1 MEARHCQ
8 LIQKGKGQI
17 HCQKVQKWLLK
28 WLHSRVPLASQV
40 QQLWMPGEQERGR
53 LQEVARVRGFFLR
66 YPPGTVRNSALAE
79 WVLSLT
85 ELGVSNVSSCT
96 EQSRNNYSVLHRYIG
111 DAAEAIQ
118 GECMCQSVMYTLYEI
133 RGVGHTSSSI

>member
-1 MEARHCQ
+1 
-8 LIQKGKGQI
+8 
-17 HCQKVQKWLLK
+17 
-28 WLHSRVPLASQV
+28 
-40 QQLWMPGEQERGR
+40 MPGEQERGR
-53 LQEVARVRGFFLR
+53 LQEVARVHGFFLQ

-118 GECMCQSVMYTLYEI
+118 GECMCQSVMYTLYESEELAI
-133 RGVGHTSSSI
+133 HHHRYKELAIHHHRLLLLLGLLLLLHFYRVFFQIF